1 MAEFVYTAVFKAVSA
16 VGATTLTAS
25 AIAGFASTYGLI
37 IGGLALSATQAKR
50 ARRKARDQYNAQ
62 QVDRLV
68 NTSSPVSPRMLVL
81 GRARVGG
88 AVFFKASTGTNRS
101 TFVQCIALAS
111 HEIDALESVYFNDQ
125 AVTLDGSG
133 NVTSAPYAVTTT
145 ESAWA
150 TGTGSAQNLAHTP
163 IAGSVRAFTGTPG
176 PEGDLTEVFASGSA
190 LTGAGTSIT
199 TTSGATIQYQY
210 LRTSSNASVRLV
222 QGTDTQVAD
231 ARLQAL
237 FPGVWTSNHRA
248 LGVAYLVCE
257 FSYSEASF
265 PTGLPLVT
273 ALIRGAKVYDP
284 RDNLCLYSEDFS
296 DAVWAAYNTK
306 RVTSNTHAGVDG
318 SMTADTLTDLSAI
331 QYEGV
336 SYVRT
341 VDDDAESHAFA
352 IHVRKTSGATAP
364 TFGFNLVL
372 NGGGSPVNLTV
383 RLNTDTGERAG
394 TCPGDVE
401 DAGAFWRVWGYIT
414 NNGSGNTFLY
424 AQVWPALSAYGGGV
438 ADVVSTI
445 GSAVIWG
452 ASWHA
457 GVAISPYCRTT
468 AAAAVA
474 GTRWSENP
482 ALLMRHVYSHP
493 SFGKATVTAD
503 EDARIV
509 AAADACDTSTGYV
522 VDGVTTTVALYRA
535 ATVAPFGTPARE
547 LLDDLAQAM
556 AGSWAFAGGELY
568 LKPGVW
574 SASVLSLTEA
584 DLAVISRDG
593 ATEQMHPIELVVH
606 RERTSLFNTV
616 NLQIWD
622 GQQDH
627 KQVALAPVTD
637 SALVARDGAALVQD
651 VTLSAVAYAP
661 QAQHVAAIMMRD
673 ARDPLTVTLPFK
685 LKAYPV
691 ELFDTIDLTISR
703 YGWSA
708 KTFQVVGRNWS
719 ADGLLM
725 LTLKESTA
733 SIFTLGASF
742 LAQGGA
748 ANTSLPDPWY
758 TPPLG
763 TLTVTSGTGELVK
776 LGDGTVATRVRVA
789 WPAVSDSAV
798 LQGGTIEVQYRSVSS
813 TGAWSRVEVDGATAD
828 VVITDALDG
837 DVLTIR
843 ARARTRLAVGDW
855 GTQIVHTVLGK
866 TEPPPPFDS
875 FLVLV
880 QPDGTR
886 QFNFAYAASTT
897 RPIDWRGA
905 QIRYLAGSVIGPDWD
920 DMTPLQDEQ
929 TFYTASPVELN
940 QPGAGDWTFACRSM
954 DTSGNLS
961 TQLEQM
967 ITLNERRL
975 GQTYDE
981 YDELAEGW
989 AGVLTGC
996 FVNGMGEIEATD
1008 ATTWDTA
1015 PATWA
1020 GWTRWNYAP
1029 TSPIYYETP
1038 ARDMGAAIVG
1048 SITSSTDAD
1057 GTETLELATSSDGTA
1072 WSAWGSASG
1081 TFSAR
1086 YIKLRLSI
1094 AATVPEPVPLLRSW
1108 SWQVLAPLRTEYIND
1123 LVISGLTGSY
1133 RIGTGDIRIPLTG
1146 SFTALK
1152 RTEVTIQ
1159 DSTAG
1164 TWAATRIDQTM
1175 TYGPRW
1181 QFRLNGVLTDPAFV
1195 DFYVEG
1201 Y

>member
-1 MAEFVYTAVFKAVSA
+1 MAEFVYTAVFQAVSA

-25 AIAGFASTYGLI
+25 AIAGFASSYGLI
-37 IGGLALSATQAKR
+37 LGGLALSATQAKR

-111 HEIDALESVYFNDQ
+111 HEIDALETVYFNDQ

-150 TGTGSAQNLAHTP
+150 TGTGSAQNLDHTP

-176 PEGDLTEVFASGSA
+176 PEGNLTEVFASGSA

-199 TTSGATIQYQY
+199 TESGATIQYQY
-210 LRTSSNASVRLV
+210 LRTSSNANVRLV
-222 QGTDTQVAD
+222 QGTDTQTSD

-237 FPGVWTSNHRA
+237 FPGVWTSSHRA

-284 RDNLCLYSEDFS
+284 RSGLTAWS
-296 DAVWAAYNTK
+296 D
-306 RVTSNTHAGVDG
+306 
-318 SMTADTLTDLSAI
+318 
-331 QYEGV
+331 
-336 SYVRT
+336 
-341 VDDDAESHAFA
+341 
-352 IHVRKTSGATAP
+352 
-364 TFGFNLVL
+364 
-372 NGGGSPVNLTV
+372 
-383 RLNTDTGERAG
+383 
-394 TCPGDVE
+394 
-401 DAGAFWRVWGYIT
+401 
-414 NNGSGNTFLY
+414 
-424 AQVWPALSAYGGGV
+424 
-438 ADVVSTI
+438 
-445 GSAVIWG
+445 
-452 ASWHA
+452 
-457 GVAISPYCRTT
+457 
-468 AAAAVA
+468 
-474 GTRWSENP
+474 NP

-493 SFGKATVTAD
+493 SFGKATPTAD
-503 EDARIV
+503 EDARIE

-522 VDGVTTTVALYRA
+522 VEGVTTTVALYRA
-535 ATVAPFGTPARE
+535 STVAPFGTPARE

-568 LKPGVW
+568 IKPGVW

-584 DLAVISRDG
+584 DLAVVSRNG

-606 RERTSLFNTV
+606 RERTGLFNTV

-637 SALVARDGAALVQD
+637 SALVTRDGATLVQD
-651 VTLSAVAYAP
+651 VTLSAVTYAP

-725 LTLKESTA
+725 LTLKESAA

-763 TLTVTSGTGELVK
+763 ALTVTSGTGELVK

-940 QPGAGDWTFACRSM
+940 QPAAGDWTFACRSM

-996 FVNGMGEIEATD
+996 FVNGMGEIEAADT
-1008 ATTWDTA
+1008 TTWDTA

-1029 TSPIYYETP
+1029 TSPMRYETP

-1057 GTETLELATSSDGTA
+1057 GTETLELATSSDGTT

-1133 RIGTGDIRIPLTG
+1133 RIGDGDIRIPLTG

>member
-199 TTSGATIQYQY
+199 TTSGATIQYQH

-284 RDNLCLYSEDFS
+284 RSGL
-296 DAVWAAYNTK
+296 
-306 RVTSNTHAGVDG
+306 
-318 SMTADTLTDLSAI
+318 TA
-331 QYEGV
+331 
-336 SYVRT
+336 
-341 VDDDAESHAFA
+341 
-352 IHVRKTSGATAP
+352 
-364 TFGFNLVL
+364 
-372 NGGGSPVNLTV
+372 
-383 RLNTDTGERAG
+383 
-394 TCPGDVE
+394 
-401 DAGAFWRVWGYIT
+401 
-414 NNGSGNTFLY
+414 
-424 AQVWPALSAYGGGV
+424 
-438 ADVVSTI
+438 
-445 GSAVIWG
+445 
-452 ASWHA
+452 
-457 GVAISPYCRTT
+457 
-468 AAAAVA
+468 
-474 GTRWSENP
+474 WSENP

-503 EDARIV
+503 EDARIE

-522 VDGVTTTVALYRA
+522 VDGATTTVALYRA

-556 AGSWAFAGGELY
+556 GGSWAFAGGELY

-616 NLQIWD
+616 NLQIYD

-637 SALVARDGAALVQD
+637 SALVTRDGATLVQD
-651 VTLSAVAYAP
+651 VTLSAVGFAP

-725 LTLKESTA
+725 LTLKETAA

-813 TGAWSRVEVDGATAD
+813 TGAWSRVEVDGSTTD

-855 GTQIVHTVLGK
+855 GTQAVHTVLGK
-866 TEPPPPFDS
+866 TEAPPPFDS

-940 QPGAGDWTFACRSM
+940 QPGAGAWTFACRSM

-961 TQLEQM
+961 TALEQM

-996 FVNGMGEIEATD
+996 FINGMGEVESTD
-1008 ATTWDTA
+1008 TTTWDTA

-1029 TSPIYYETP
+1029 TSPMRYETP

-1048 SITSSTDAD
+1048 SITSSTDSD
-1057 GTETLELATSSDGTA
+1057 GTETLELATSSDGST

-1086 YIKLRLSI
+1086 YIKLRLSV

-1164 TWAATRIDQTM
+1164 TWTSTRIDQTM